1 MKNKPTVVSSK
12 EPKSVS
18 KGLILI
24 WTSATTFSKLVGILL
39 LVLAVISFVQFS
51 YFKEQQKSDVE
62 CQTEFVEQIG
72 LTLDARSSAVDAN
85 NRAIDELFYSVR
97 DFANDPTPKE
107 KIELD
112 KAFASYEST
121 RRAVIESKKANPY
134 PEISLT
140 ELCNR

>member
-1 MKNKPTVVSSK
+1 MNKPTVVSSK

-39 LVLAVISFVQFS
+39 LILAVISFVQFS
-51 YFKEQQKSDVE
+51 YFKQQQEADVE

-72 LTLDARSSAVDAN
+72 LTLDARSSAVDVN
-85 NRAIDELFYSVR
+85 NRAVDELFYSVR
-97 DFANDPTPKE
+97 DFADDPSNPEE
-107 KIELD
+107 KIKLD